1 MKEIYVKM
9 KDKNGGLYPRV
20 RQLDVPTHLKNGWT
34 LVEDKV
40 QDKPVYKKKSVETP
54 PVYEAD
60 IDNANEENE

>member
-1 MKEIYVKM
+1 MKYVKM

-40 QDKPVYKKKSVETP
+40 QDKPVKKKSVEVTP
-54 PVYEAD
+54 PVFEDAD